1 MYFSSRA
8 IIGTADIFLN
18 IENAMKHVKF
28 DKHTKS
34 KESKVIIFLSLRY
47 IMHFMIIILVFVMKS
62 ISSKN
67 GGFVLQEYKLSI
79 QVYSSLTLYLMWIW

>member
-1 MYFSSRA
+1 
-8 IIGTADIFLN
+8 
-18 IENAMKHVKF
+18 MKHVKF